1 MAQPLTIPT
10 RLGFGHDPKSALRT
24 QFGALCFRR
33 DGADFEVLLITSR
46 DTGRW
51 IVPKG
56 WAIDGLTPAQA
67 ALREAEEEAG
77 VEGRALDA
85 CVGFF
90 DYVKRMD
97 DGTELPC
104 LVAVFPVRVR
114 GLRDSYPE
122 AGQRRRK
129 WFSPRKAA
137 SKVDEPGLRRILLE
151 FSPPA

>member
-1 MAQPLTIPT
+1 MAQAMTIPT
-10 RLGFGHDPKSALRT
+10 RLGFGHEPKSALRT
-24 QFGALCFRR
+24 QFGALCYRPV
-33 DGADFEVLLITSR
+33 GNGLEVLLITSR

-56 WAIDGLTPAQA
+56 WAIDGLTPAQT

-90 DYVKRMD
+90 DYIKRIE
-97 DGTELPC
+97 DGTDLPC

-114 GLRDSYPE
+114 GLRDDYPE
-122 AGQRRRK
+122 AAERRRK

-137 SKVDEPGLRRILLE
+137 TKVDEPGLRRILLE
-151 FSPPA
+151 FRPPA